1 MKNINLT
8 TLKKRVLER
17 YNEKKER
24 EKQEKEVQ
32 EKLLKIRKKRLAEE
46 NISLEIK
53 DISKNATDVSQNAT
67 DVSQNATDVSQ
78 NATGVSQNATD
89 VTQNATDVTQNAT
102 DVTQNTTSQN
112 ATDVSQNF
120 IISNKLPYLLIDY
133 NDKNI
138 DFASEYGYNTL
149 LIDKKKGISNID
161 EIKNNKYIIINFWRT
176 LTKSN
181 LNNISYDCSG
191 VDYKKFVNLFEKK
204 YKWGI
209 KEKPSDDLT
218 KEEINKYE
226 LIYDNVHE
234 ILKKI
239 YNDGKKIFII
249 SNAHCSFIQN
259 ILKYYKIDKFVEKV
273 IAPSMCGVPYVYNDG
288 TETIKDSRKIN
299 IERFFI
305 YIERYIGRLAR

>member
-67 DVSQNATDVSQ
+67 DVSQNAT
-78 NATGVSQNATD
+78 GVSQNATD

-102 DVTQNTTSQN
+102 D
-112 ATDVSQNF
+112 ASQNF

-149 LIDKKKGISNID
+149 SIDKKKGISNID

-249 SNAHCSFIQN
+249 SNSHNSFIEN

-288 TETIKDSRKIN
+288 TETIQNSRKIN